1 MLRELCLFLAVVLPG
16 TCSALEIRR
25 VAACSGVALQL
36 RGDIKEGD
44 YRRLKTYFKRREK
57 IIGFDLSS
65 DGGFSRRASG
75 SQILPAAKSSPSTL
89 PTNAIPFARMFFFA
103 AKRYFGADSKIGV
116 HAVSSYRDIEDV
128 GSKLLTI
135 KLARHWAEQ
144 GVPNSAIGKMVTTSP
159 EAITYLDLAD
169 LSGLGASAGNPF
181 AYKSETSSEGGQAQ
195 QHTCYSREARDAAK

>member
-65 DGGFSRRASG
+65 DGGILEEGLRIADFTRRKKLTVYVADECNSVCADVFFRSKTVFWSRFKDRCSC
-75 SQILPAAKSSPSTL
+75 S
-89 PTNAIPFARMFFFA
+89 F
-103 AKRYFGADSKIGV
+103 
-116 HAVSSYRDIEDV
+116 
-128 GSKLLTI
+128 
-135 KLARHWAEQ
+135 
-144 GVPNSAIGKMVTTSP
+144 
-159 EAITYLDLAD
+159 
-169 LSGLGASAGNPF
+169 
-181 AYKSETSSEGGQAQ
+181 
-195 QHTCYSREARDAAK
+195 